1 MGNANRTNRS
11 ETTFMGIVWSLGL
24 MMLCL
29 LLLAVPQ
36 ESVRTVMEVEWQ
48 RSTEVFGD
56 WAVGMTKQ
64 IYDFFG
70 IEHLMHELIQA
81 SGADRANYEVEVKLA
96 HWIVGRVDVLHLL
109 LVIALLRLLM
119 LCGWAVLFTPVF
131 CITFFC
137 GWLQRE
143 ENKGKFFFTSPYKM
157 TKWSSGIKLCL
168 MGVVIAV
175 LFPAAV
181 NVYVVPILLIA
192 LMVLSGKLV
201 SGLQKEI

>member
-11 ETTFMGIVWSLGL
+11 ETTFTGIVWSLGL
-24 MMLCL
+24 IMLFL

-81 SGADRANYEVEVKLA
+81 SGADRANYDVEIKLA
-96 HWIVGRVDVLHLL
+96 HWIVGRVDVLHQL
-109 LVIALLRLLM
+109 LVIALLRLVT
-119 LCGWAVLFTPVF
+119 LCGWATLFTPAF
-131 CITFFC
+131 GITFFC

-175 LFPAAV
+175 LCPAAV

-192 LMVLSGKLV
+192 LVVLSGKLV